1 MISYIDIAFFAMA
14 VIMVIAGVKKGF
26 LVSLLSM
33 FKFIIVL
40 PLSYFLSDYIKP
52 YIPAGIIGELPE
64 TAVEIIAFLIC
75 FIVLLIIADV
85 LLMLLKKLQKDK
97 DLPLHTTNA
106 FLGGV
111 FGFVKSV
118 IIVCV
123 FSAII
128 GAAEQYIP
136 KDSAFIEIV
145 NSSYVVDLVS
155 DIYSFN

>member
-40 PLSYFLSDYIKP
+40 PLSFFLSDYIKP
-52 YIPAGIIGELPE
+52 YIPAEIIGELPE

-85 LLMLLKKLQKDK
+85 ILVLLKKLQKDK
-97 DLPLHTTNA
+97 DLPLHSTNA
-106 FLGGV
+106 VFGGLL
-111 FGFVKSV
+111 GFVKAV

-136 KDSAFIEIV
+136 KDSAFIEMV
-145 NSSYVVDLVS
+145 DSSYAVNLMN
-155 DIYSFN
+155 DINPF